1 METREIKTKLD
12 GDGDDDDDVDPLHL
26 QVVFPLVVK
35 SSLQNAEI

>member
-26 QVVFPLVVK
+26 QVVFPFVVK